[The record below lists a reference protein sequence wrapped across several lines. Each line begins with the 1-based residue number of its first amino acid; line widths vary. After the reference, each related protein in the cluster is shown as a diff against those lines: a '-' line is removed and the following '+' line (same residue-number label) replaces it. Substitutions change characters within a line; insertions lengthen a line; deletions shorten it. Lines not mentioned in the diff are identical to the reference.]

1 MDSDWASDV
10 NDDDWQRQVS
20 EREWQ
25 RLQEDHKK
33 AGYREGVIEGK
44 DQTMQAGFNDGFSAG
59 SAIGLRVGQL
69 VGRLRAQLLILS
81 LTPAR
86 GSETEGDK
94 LLEEGNALLS
104 EASTALQDLA
114 QVYSTDRVR
123 TMYDASMAPTA
134 STESIVAASGLLDP
148 ASGCVATL
156 EAKVNTWLSRFA

>member
-44 DQTMQAGFNDGFSAG
+44 DQTMQAGFNDGFAAG

-81 LTPAR
+81 LTPER
-86 GSETEGDK
+86 SNEVEGGH
-94 LLEEGNALLS
+94 LLDEGNALLS
-104 EASTALQDLA
+104 EASVVLRDLT

-123 TMYDASMAPTA
+123 AMYDASMAPTA
-134 STESIVAASGLLDP
+134 SIESIVAASALLDP
-148 ASGCVATL
+148 ASGSVATL
-156 EAKVNTWLSRFA
+156 EGKVDAWLSRFA

>member
-25 RLQEDHKK
+25 RLQDDHKK

-44 DQTMQAGFNDGFSAG
+44 DQTMQAGFNDGFAAG

-81 LTPAR
+81 LTPTR
-86 GSETEGDK
+86 TSETEADQ
-94 LLEEGNALLS
+94 LLDEGNALLS
-104 EASTALQDLA
+104 EASTVLRDLA
-114 QVYSTDRVR
+114 HVYSTDRVR
-123 TMYDASMAPTA
+123 AMYDASMAPTA
-134 STESIVAASGLLDP
+134 STESIVAASKLLDP
-148 ASGCVATL
+148 ASGSVAAL
-156 EAKVNTWLSRFA
+156 RGKVEAWLHQFA